1 MAPNGFAERFRIL
14 RKTSGY
20 SQQNVADALGID
32 RTTYSCYERGVTV
45 PSAEI
50 CFSLARLYNLSVAEL
65 IEGDQKSLLD
75 RDRAMEEPREQDA
88 LFDRITALSKEER
101 ELICFFR
108 SLPEDRRESMKE
120 ALRRLL
126 PDS

>member
-1 MAPNGFAERFRIL
+1 MAPNGCAERFRSL

-75 RDRAMEEPREQDA
+75 RAMEEPREQDA

-108 SLPEDRRESMKE
+108 SLPEDRRESLKE